1 VSNRLNG
8 WQRLWVVL
16 SALWLV
22 VVVGFTVFLWP
33 TSKTMWHRDE
43 FIRRMPADARAHV
56 AASYSSKWQAR
67 EDRSGVHQLLPN
79 GAVLIVRGTPDPRL
93 AAVRKKYPQ
102 YNDLTD
108 SQLASALRAKFPEY
122 ADLAS
127 DDFVADEDVRKVVQ
141 AYFDVV
147 EDATRAAR
155 WSAIGS
161 AVLIWLAP
169 CFGLYILGWAVAWV
183 RRGFRA
189 SVV

>member
-79 GAVLIVRGTPDPRL
+79 DAELTVLELRRDKTRSLKQGMMQELLTGRTRL
-93 AAVRKKYPQ
+93 V
-102 YNDLTD
+102 
-108 SQLASALRAKFPEY
+108 
-122 ADLAS
+122 
-127 DDFVADEDVRKVVQ
+127 
-141 AYFDVV
+141 
-147 EDATRAAR
+147 
-155 WSAIGS
+155 
-161 AVLIWLAP
+161 
-169 CFGLYILGWAVAWV
+169 
-183 RRGFRA
+183 
-189 SVV
+189 